1 MFNTVTIVGVGLIS
15 GSFSL
20 ALKERALVKKVIGVS
35 RTEASARKA
44 IDLGLIDEALPLEER
59 FEARLKL
66 AELPRNS
73 SKTRIRNRCQIT
85 GRPRAYYRKLKM
97 SRIALR
103 ELGAAGH
110 IPGLVKSSW

>member
-1 MFNTVTIVGVGLIS
+1 MAKKSTINRNKMVRRLIRQTKAKRD
-15 GSFSL
+15 
-20 ALKERALVKKVIGVS
+20 ALK
-35 RTEASARKA
+35 A
-44 IDLGLIDEALPLEER
+44 IANDQNLPLEDR
-59 FEARLKL
+59 FAARLKL

-73 SKTRIRNRCQIT
+73 SPTRYRNRCEVT

-103 ELGAAGH
+103 ELGSAGL